1 MNVTELPT
9 LFAPLPNRIS
19 RLYELAYNLWW
30 SWHPEAQALYQAI
43 DPTLWE
49 RTGHNPVRFLRE
61 VTLAGL
67 EAKSTDPL
75 FLAQYDRVLIEF
87 DLYLSDDQTWF
98 DRAHPERK
106 NQPIAYFSAE
116 FGIHESLPIYSG
128 GLGILSGDHC
138 KEASDLG
145 LPFVGVGFLYP
156 QGYFRQF
163 INSEGTQEALYERL
177 NFAELPAVPA
187 RTINGD
193 EVLVSVDLP
202 GRTVHVKVWRFQV
215 GRIPLLLMDTDV
227 AQNAPEDRELSARLY
242 GGDQSLRV
250 AQEIILGIGG
260 VRVLRAMGI
269 SPAVWHMNEGHSAFL
284 GLELLRERVGRGE
297 SLEHAAAEIS
307 KHAVFTTHTPVP
319 AGNDAFPLD
328 LMDRFFSGFWPQL
341 GIDRDTFMNI
351 ALQQQ
356 SWGATFSMTV
366 LALRLSAYHNGVSEL
381 HGAVARQM
389 WQFLWPDRAVDEVPI
404 GHVTNGVHTGTWLAP
419 TMAAM
424 FDAVLGPG
432 WRERLDEPETWT
444 RISAMPDEVLW
455 SVHTGLKHELAKFVR
470 ERAWQRQRRLGYHR
484 DDAISGD
491 INPNALLIGFARR
504 FATYKRA
511 TLIFRDLPRLK
522 RLLNNPERP
531 MQIIFAGKSHPADEP
546 GKSFI
551 RDVYNMARD
560 PELQG
565 KIFFVEEYDINVGRQ
580 LVQSVD
586 VWLNNPR
593 RPLEASGTSGE
604 KASLNGVPNL
614 SVLDGWWREAY
625 NGKNGWAIGREEAYE
640 DLEQQDVDDAE
651 SLYSLLETDVIPRF
665 YNRGADALP
674 HEWISVMKEAIRTV
688 APEFSFRRMLKEYVE
703 KYYVPA
709 MGD

>member
-9 LFAPLPNRIS
+9 LFAPLPNRIN

-67 EAKSTDPL
+67 EAKSTDAM

-87 DLYLSDDQTWF
+87 DLYLRDDQTWF
-98 DRAHPERK
+98 DRTHPERK
-106 NQPIAYFSAE
+106 HQTIAYFSAE

-177 NFAELPAVPA
+177 NFAELPAVAA
-187 RTINGD
+187 RTANGA
-193 EVLVSVDLP
+193 EVRISVDLP

-227 AQNAPEDRELSARLY
+227 EQNAPEDRELSARLY

-269 SPAVWHMNEGHSAFL
+269 NPAVWHMNEGHSAFL

-328 LMDRFFSGFWPQL
+328 LMDRFFGGYWPQL
-341 GIDRDTFMNI
+341 GIDRDSFMNI

-356 SWGATFSMTV
+356 NWGPTFSMTV
-366 LALRLSAYHNGVSEL
+366 LALRLSTYHNGVSEL

-389 WQFLWPDRAVDEVPI
+389 WQFLWPDKAVDEVPI

-419 TMAAM
+419 TMGAM

-455 SVHTGLKHELAKFVR
+455 SVHTGLKQDLARFVR

-491 INPNALLIGFARR
+491 INPNALIIGFARR

-565 KIFFVEEYDINVGRQ
+565 KIFFVEEYDINVGRH

-604 KASLNGVPNL
+604 KASLNGIPNL

-640 DLEQQDVDDAE
+640 NLEQQDVDDAE
-651 SLYSLLETDVIPRF
+651 SLYTLLKTDVIPRF
-665 YNRGADALP
+665 YNRGADGLP
-674 HEWISVMKEAIRTV
+674 HEWIAVMKEAIRTV

-709 MGD
+709 MGE

>member
-1 MNVTELPT
+1 MNVAELPT
-9 LFAPLPNRIS
+9 LFAPLPQRIN
-19 RLYELAYNLWW
+19 RLYELSYNLWW
-30 SWHPEAQALYQAI
+30 SWHPEAQALYQAV
-43 DPTLWE
+43 DPTLWD

-61 VTLAGL
+61 VALSSL
-67 EAKSTDPL
+67 EAKAVDPM

-87 DLYLSDDQTWF
+87 DLYLRDDQTWF
-98 DRAHPERK
+98 DRAHPDRK
-106 NQPIAYFSAE
+106 GKVIAYFSAE

-163 INSEGTQEALYERL
+163 INSEGVQEALYERL
-177 NFAELPAVPA
+177 NFAEVPA
-187 RTINGD
+187 IICRDSSGK
-193 EVLVSVDLP
+193 ELRVSIDLP
-202 GRTVHVKVWRFQV
+202 GRTVFVKVWRFQV

-227 AQNAPEDRELSARLY
+227 DENRPEDRELSARLY
-242 GGDQSLRV
+242 GGDQTLRV

-260 VRVLRAMGI
+260 VRVLRALNI
-269 SPAVWHMNEGHSAFL
+269 DPAVWHMNEGHSAFL
-284 GLELLRERVGRGE
+284 GLELLRERVQRGE
-297 SLEHAAAEIS
+297 NLEHAAAEIS

-328 LMDRFFSGFWPQL
+328 LMDQFFHNYWPQL

-356 SWGATFSMTV
+356 NWGPTFSMTV

-389 WQFLWPDRAVDEVPI
+389 WQFLWPDKPLDEVPI

-424 FDAVLGPG
+424 YDAVLGAG

-455 SVHTGLKHELAKFVR
+455 SVHSALKHDLARFVR
-470 ERAWQRQRRLGYHR
+470 ERAWQRQRRLGYHK

-491 INPNALLIGFARR
+491 IDPNALIIGFARR

-522 RLLNNPERP
+522 KLLHNSERP
-531 MQIIFAGKSHPADEP
+531 VQIIFAGKSHPADEP

-551 RDVYNMARD
+551 RAVYNMARD
-560 PELQG
+560 PELRG

-604 KASLNGVPNL
+604 KAALNGVPNL

-625 NGKNGWAIGREEAYE
+625 NGKNGWAIGREEAYD

-651 SLYSLLETDVIPRF
+651 SLYTLLETDVIPKF
-665 YNRGADALP
+665 FNRGADNLP
-674 HEWISVMKEAIRTV
+674 HEWVAVMKESIRTC

-703 KYYVPA
+703 KYYVPGMEA
-709 MGD
+709 